1 MWKISFFTL
10 IVFFLL
16 PSCRT
21 APNPPIEVQP
31 EEPPL
36 PDASPP
42 PAERAV
48 PREAPVLPDE
58 DEEDE
63 ASFDPATVT
72 KEEFGAVK
80 AEVQA
85 LISSLNR
92 IISRKD
98 YAAWATHLSAG
109 YFEQIMTPEFLAEMS
124 EHPRLKTQKIILT
137 SPQDYFMNVVI
148 PSRANERVDDIE
160 FVTHRRVK
168 AFSITSKGQRLR
180 LYDLQK
186 TNDGW
191 KIIN

>member
-1 MWKISFFTL
+1 MLK
-10 IVFFLL
+10 IVFFVLL
-16 PSCRT
+16 GFFLFQSCRT
-21 APNPPIEVQP
+21 APNPPIEVQ
-31 EEPPL
+31 
-36 PDASPP
+36 
-42 PAERAV
+42 
-48 PREAPVLPDE
+48 REAPQPLPPPDVPPSAGEAPIAPEE

-72 KEEFGAVK
+72 KEEFGTVK

-92 IISRKD
+92 IIYRRD
-98 YAAWATHLSAG
+98 YAAWLTHLSAA
-109 YFEQIMTPEFLAEMS
+109 YFEQIAAPEFLAEMS

-168 AFSITSKGQRLR
+168 AFSITAKGQRLR

-186 TNDGW
+186 TNEGW